1 MLKNYLKIPDMSEH
15 TFKDESVSYTS
26 SPTAKFKLNA
36 GSYAT
41 RVYTLKNNETTKMTS
56 FAGKDK

>member
-1 MLKNYLKIPDMSEH
+1 MSEH
-15 TFKDESVSYTS
+15 TFKDEGVSSTS

-56 FAGKDK
+56 FAGKDKRNK